1 MVVGNGTSNGAE
13 RMARTTLESY
23 RSFVASFVALQDQ
36 NMKLARYST
45 EVLLSQAEKQ
55 REAWQAM
62 VEDSFKIY
70 TGLYGPVLPPQNGAG
85 DRGSDLPIEDYDRL
99 TVKEVIDRL
108 DGLSAV
114 EVEKLK
120 AYEKK
125 NKNRHTLMERFDR
138 SLV

>member
-1 MVVGNGTSNGAE
+1 
-13 RMARTTLESY
+13 
-23 RSFVASFVALQDQ
+23 
-36 NMKLARYST
+36 MKLARYST
-45 EVLLSQAEKQ
+45 KVLLSQAEKQ
-55 REAWQAM
+55 RETWQAI

-70 TGLYGPVLPPQNGAG
+70 TGLYAPVSSPRNGVG
-85 DRGSDLPIEDYDRL
+85 DGGSNLPIEDYDRL